1 MWLFIQADIEVLEIN
16 EIYPRNCLVRKE
28 KIKDQI
34 EMGVDFQGVTEIYIV
49 WYFGMEQGSPSSVHG
64 LTAVTN
70 T

>member
-1 MWLFIQADIEVLEIN
+1 MWLFIQADIEVLEMN
-16 EIYPRNCLVRKE
+16 EIYPRNCLVWKE

-34 EMGVDFQGVTEIYIV
+34 EMYLDFSGVTEIYIV
-49 WYFGMEQGSPSSVHG
+49 QYFGKERGSPSSVHG